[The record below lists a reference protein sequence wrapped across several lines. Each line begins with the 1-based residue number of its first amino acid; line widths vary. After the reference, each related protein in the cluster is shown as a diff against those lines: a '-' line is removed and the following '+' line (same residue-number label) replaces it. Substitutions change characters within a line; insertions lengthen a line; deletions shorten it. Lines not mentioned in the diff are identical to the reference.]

1 MIPLSIP
8 HLNGNEWQYVKNC
21 LDTGWIS
28 SAGEYVTQ
36 FEQAVAQYAGAKY
49 GIACSNGTSGLHIAQ
64 ILCGI
69 EQGDHVIAPNITF
82 IATLNAIKYT
92 GAEPILIDVDADN
105 WQMDLDLLETFLKKN
120 TYEVITGFGA
130 DEVKHVHSLL
140 THRPIK
146 AIMPV
151 HVLGNMG
158 DMDRLMAI
166 AKKYHLEIIEDATE
180 ALGSYYN
187 DKHAGTFGKI
197 GVFSF
202 NGNKIISTGGGG
214 VIITD
219 DEVLAKRAKHLT
231 TQAKISAS
239 EYIHDEIGY
248 NYRLVNVLAAIGC
261 AQMEQLPEIRNRKKY
276 MDAFYKKE
284 LSGVGDIQFQDVLAE
299 VDPNGW
305 LFTFRTQHMRQL
317 LDYLNNNGVQSRPFW
332 MPMNQLQMFQQDTYI
347 SNQDVSDEVYQTAI
361 SIPSSGG
368 LTDEQLEEVVAKI
381 KAFYVGVMPIDG
393 KVEVMRK

>member
-8 HLNGNEWQYVKNC
+8 HLSGNEWEYVKKC

-28 SAGEYVTQ
+28 SAGAYVTQ
-36 FEQAVAQYAGAKY
+36 FEEAVAKYAGAKY
-49 GIACSNGTSGLHIAQ
+49 GIACSNGTAGLHIAQ

-92 GAEPILIDVDADN
+92 GADPILIDVDTNN
-105 WQMDLDLLETFLKKN
+105 WQMDLKLLEEFFQQE
-120 TYEVITGFGA
+120 TYEATSKG
-130 DEVKHVHSLL
+130 KTHSYSK
-140 THRPIK
+140 TTKRPIK

-158 DMDRLMAI
+158 DMDHLMAI
-166 AKKYHLEIIEDATE
+166 AEKYHLDVIEDSTE
-180 ALGSYYN
+180 AIGSYHKG
-187 DKHAGTFGKI
+187 KHGGTFGKI

-214 VIITD
+214 VIVTD
-219 DEVLAKRAKHLT
+219 DEALARKAKHLT
-231 TQAKISAS
+231 TQAKTSAN

-248 NYRLVNVLAAIGC
+248 NYRLVNILAAVGC
-261 AQMEQLPEIRNRKKY
+261 AQMEQLPDIRKRKKH
-276 MDAFYKKE
+276 MDAFYRKE
-284 LSGVGDIQFQDVLAE
+284 LTGVGDIYFQEVLPE

-305 LFTFRTQHMRQL
+305 LFTLRTKHMREL
-317 LDYLNNNGVQSRPFW
+317 LAYLNDNGVQSRPFW
-332 MPMNQLQMFQQDTYI
+332 MPMNQLEMFQQDIYVTK
-347 SNQDVSDEVYQTAI
+347 NDVSNDVYQTAI

-368 LTDEQLEEVVAKI
+368 LTDEQLEEVVSKI
-381 KAFYVGVMPIDG
+381 KLFFNSAAAKNGMAEMTS
-393 KVEVMRK
+393 KR